1 MVEFVAIDDDLLRMH
16 GFDGAERDGE
26 VTGILDID
34 NNLGPSIRRD
44 DAHSAEL
51 LASVGSKR
59 LESNFD
65 FFLHGSSPADQ
76 EMPVTDAG
84 QVFNLPC
91 EGRLKTCPTVRLA
104 LLGFE
109 RQLDGEGG
117 TPAHQALHA
126 DAPLVLLDDLPAN
139 TQA

>member
-1 MVEFVAIDDDLLRMH
+1 MSISVVAWASVSSYELFLTARCSSRCGSVSEAGLFGIVRVADRVAKPLVELRAVQHHLLRMH
-16 GFDGAERDGE
+16 RLNRGHRDRE

-76 EMPVTDAG
+76 
-84 QVFNLPC
+84 
-91 EGRLKTCPTVRLA
+91 
-104 LLGFE
+104 
-109 RQLDGEGG
+109 
-117 TPAHQALHA
+117 
-126 DAPLVLLDDLPAN
+126 
-139 TQA
+139 